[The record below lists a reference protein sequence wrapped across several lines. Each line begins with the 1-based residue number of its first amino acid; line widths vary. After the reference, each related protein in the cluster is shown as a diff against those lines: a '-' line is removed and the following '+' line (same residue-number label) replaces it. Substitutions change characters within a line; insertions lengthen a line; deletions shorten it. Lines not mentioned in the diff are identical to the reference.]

1 MTLSDYDP
9 DHHGGGGVG
18 VRWGGPH
25 PINGTGFIE
34 YNKSSSL
41 WRCLVV
47 MYCDVLYYYTG

>member
-18 VRWGGPH
+18 VGWGGPH